1 MTRGNKEARSRAMR
15 YKRPALASL
24 GAVFLIQELEEI
36 AEACDGI
43 KYYVEQNDD
52 ETLPEGMTEKD
63 YMGICFAM
71 IDAADVVV
79 LLPDAHLSKGAMLEM
94 MCCQYIGKPVR
105 ELEGWQWAK
114 SN

>member
-1 MTRGNKEARSRAMR
+1 MKVYIAGKITGSKDYKKNFGAAAAALEAEGHIALN
-15 YKRPALASL
+15 PA
-24 GAVFLIQELEEI
+24 
-36 AEACDGI
+36 
-43 KYYVEQNDD
+43 
-52 ETLPEGMTEKD
+52 TLPEGMTEKD

-94 MCCQYIGKPVR
+94 MYCQYIGKPVR